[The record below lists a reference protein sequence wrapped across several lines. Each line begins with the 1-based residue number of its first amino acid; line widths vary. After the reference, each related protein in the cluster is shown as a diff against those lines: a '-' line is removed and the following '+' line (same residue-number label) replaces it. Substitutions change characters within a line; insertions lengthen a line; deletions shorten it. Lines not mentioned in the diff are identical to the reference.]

1 MRIRQKYYPYPIMER
16 GSNAYKEFSYN
27 VSTTVIREGYN
38 IVFEFKSEIGDD
50 KIADLIATGKATF
63 AYHVQC
69 AQTCYRASFET
80 KEKTFK
86 KIIKEDDLNGLVEV
100 CPFIIVKEYIKAF
113 ASENFSSDYMGIR
126 FDIDKGGI
134 LAIGDSSQHTIN
146 KDPNDLNNTSSIFM
160 VTTAPS
166 VENMRVDIREPKIYV
181 ILPQEQHGIYRSIS
195 KNPTTQK
202 TMHAMIFVPA
212 LMQVLMELKIRLET
226 NGDFAEYADSRWTRS
241 LEKVAEKRFSKSLE
255 YLLTTKEPLELAQLL
270 LKNPMNEAFE
280 LYRS

>member
-1 MRIRQKYYPYPIMER
+1 MER
-16 GSNAYKEFSYN
+16 GTNAYKEFSFN
-27 VSTTVIREGYN
+27 VNTTVKPDGYN
-38 IVFEFKSEIGDD
+38 IVFEFEAEIGDD
-50 KIADLIATGKATF
+50 IIAELIATGKATF

-86 KIIKEDDLNGLVEV
+86 KTIKEDDLNGIVEV
-100 CPFIIVKEYIKAF
+100 CPFIIVKEDIKAF

-146 KDPNDLNNTSSIFM
+146 KDLNDLNNTSSIFV
-160 VTTAPS
+160 VTTAPGIG
-166 VENMRVDIREPKIYV
+166 NMHVDMTDKKINVY
-181 ILPQEQHGIYRSIS
+181 LPQEQHGIYRSIS

-212 LMQVLMELKIRLET
+212 LMKVLMELRIRLET

-255 YLLTTKEPLELAQLL
+255 DLLTTKEPLELAQLL